1 MHEEID
7 LTIKSQYINDYKEGY
22 PLITK
27 ESVVDWEKVT
37 KEGVIINL
45 LDDKK
50 SLSPKGIMGYKIKVM
65 AGFFQL

>member
-50 SLSPKGIMGYKIKVM
+50 SYCQRVSWDTK
-65 AGFFQL
+65 